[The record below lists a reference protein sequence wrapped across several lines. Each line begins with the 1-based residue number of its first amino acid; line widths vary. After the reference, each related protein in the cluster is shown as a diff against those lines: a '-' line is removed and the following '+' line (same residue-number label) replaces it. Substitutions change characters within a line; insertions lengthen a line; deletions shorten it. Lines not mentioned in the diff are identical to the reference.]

1 MFRADELLNR
11 RNYVMAVG
19 EMIGVV
25 FFVVAVLLL
34 LREWRIREAEANV
47 ESIDAQIEDMARRQ
61 AMR

>member
-34 LREWRIREAEANV
+34 LREWRIWEAEANV

>member
-1 MFRADELLNR
+1 
-11 RNYVMAVG
+11 MAVG

-34 LREWRIREAEANV
+34 LREWRIWEA
-47 ESIDAQIEDMARRQ
+47 DADAERLEEELDDMARRQ